1 MLFGGRDSKVETRCQ
16 ISDSEDAL
24 FSKKH
29 WCFCALSVF
38 RSSISSMIYLA
49 YSRCRGTF
57 ITTLV
62 SSCDAYTTFTVTCTV
77 VQFLYNGGDNA
88 SGW

>member
-1 MLFGGRDSKVETRCQ
+1 MLFGGRDSKFETRCQ

-24 FSKKH
+24 FSKRH
-29 WCFCALSVF
+29 WYFCAPSFF

-49 YSRCRGTF
+49 YSPRCRGTF

-77 VQFLYNGGDNA
+77 VQFLYT
-88 SGW
+88 WW

>member
-1 MLFGGRDSKVETRCQ
+1 MHLRT
-16 ISDSEDAL
+16 
-24 FSKKH
+24 
-29 WCFCALSVF
+29 LSIPLVNF
-38 RSSISSMIYLA
+38 EHDIPGL
-49 YSRCRGTF
+49 SRCRGTF